1 MKVLRFDNGYIVE
14 NALDREKSVQNE
26 VGLLDLLVTLA
37 ENIKLL
43 VIGPLVTGACALVV
57 SFFLPQTFQS
67 VAVLQAEQT
76 TASLMTTAAV
86 LDPVIVSLGLAKDDI
101 VEEARIRLRERIKVT
116 VGRADKLLTLTV
128 SDRTALQA
136 QTIVNAL
143 LQKTYQ
149 ESRPK
154 GSTRARLGVQLEEAR
169 TRLKNAQDASVGVLK
184 RLETNGSGASAGV
197 ELARGYAELLT
208 ATGAAQSQVSLLEA
222 SLEGLS
228 DAQLVQAPTLAQ
240 KPSQPKKG
248 LIAIG
253 ATLVAGLVLLLFIF
267 IRQAFLSAPPSQTT
281 SAKVL
286 RIRNSFRMK

>member
-1 MKVLRFDNGYIVE
+1 MEDSANPA
-14 NALDREKSVQNE
+14 NSANNE

-43 VIGPLVTGACALVV
+43 VLGPLAVGVCALVV
-57 SFFLPQTFQS
+57 SFLLPQTFQS
-67 VAVLQAEQT
+67 VAVLQADQT
-76 TASLMTTAAV
+76 TASLIGTAAV
-86 LDPVIVSLGLAKDDI
+86 LDPVIASLGLAKDDT
-101 VEEARIRLRERIKVT
+101 VEEARIRLRERIKAV
-116 VGRADKLLTLTV
+116 VGRTDKLLTLTV
-128 SDRTALQA
+128 SDRTASQA
-136 QTIVNAL
+136 QAIANAL
-143 LQKTYQ
+143 LQQTYQ

-154 GSTRARLGVQLEEAR
+154 GSARIRLGVQLEEAR

-184 RLETNGSGASAGV
+184 RLETNGSGAAGGV

-208 ATGAAQSQVSLLEA
+208 ATGAAQGQVSLLEA
-222 SLEGLS
+222 QLEGLT

-253 ATLVAGLVLLLFIF
+253 ATLAAGMALLLFIF
-267 IRQAFLSAPPSQTT
+267 IRQAFLNTTPSETT

>member
-1 MKVLRFDNGYIVE
+1 MEDSANLRNSA
-14 NALDREKSVQNE
+14 NNE

-43 VIGPLVTGACALVV
+43 VLGPLAVGVCALVV
-57 SFFLPQTFQS
+57 SFLLPQTFQS
-67 VAVLQAEQT
+67 VAVLQSDQT
-76 TASLMTTAAV
+76 TASLIGTAAV
-86 LDPVIVSLGLAKDDI
+86 LDPVIASLSLAKDDT
-101 VEEARIRLRERIKVT
+101 VEEARIRLRERIKAV
-116 VGRADKLLTLTV
+116 VGRTDKMLTLTV
-128 SDRTALQA
+128 SDRTASQA
-136 QTIVNAL
+136 QAIANAL
-143 LQKTYQ
+143 LQQTYQ

-154 GSTRARLGVQLEEAR
+154 GSARIRLGVQLEEAR

-184 RLETNGSGASAGV
+184 RLETNGSGAAGGV

-208 ATGAAQSQVSLLEA
+208 ATGAAQGQVSLLEA
-222 SLEGLS
+222 QLEGLT

-253 ATLVAGLVLLLFIF
+253 ATLATGMALLLFVF
-267 IRQAFLSAPPSQTT
+267 IRQAFLNTTPSETT

-286 RIRNSFRMK
+286 RIRNSFRLK

>member
-1 MKVLRFDNGYIVE
+1 MED
-14 NALDREKSVQNE
+14 ALNRANSVQNE

-43 VIGPLVTGACALVV
+43 VIGSLVVGVCALIV
-57 SFFLPQTFQS
+57 SFLLPQTFQS
-67 VAVLQAEQT
+67 VAVLQADQT

-86 LDPVIVSLGLAKDDI
+86 LDPVIVSLGLAKDDT
-101 VEEARIRLRERIKVT
+101 VEEVRTRLRERIKAT
-116 VGRADKLLTLTV
+116 IGRTDKLLTLTV
-128 SDRTALQA
+128 SDWTASQA
-136 QTIVNAL
+136 QAIANAL

-154 GSTRARLGVQLEEAR
+154 GSANARLGAQLEEAR

-184 RLETNGSGASAGV
+184 RLESNGSGASSGV
-197 ELARGYAELLT
+197 ELARGYAELLS
-208 ATGAAQSQVSLLEA
+208 ATGAAQGQVSLLEA

-253 ATLVAGLVLLLFIF
+253 AMLATGLVLLLFIF
-267 IRQAFLSAPPSQTT
+267 IRQAFLSAPPSETT
-281 SAKVL
+281 SAKIL
-286 RIRNSFRMK
+286 RIRNSFRLK